1 MTTESDEAL
10 ERRILFE
17 GGVCQGLDLAEQ
29 ITALL
34 RSAPPQVAGIALAEA
49 SAVHFSRYRDARVC
63 RAMIHTWTR
72 MFRDLLGLA
81 SAAQTVVDNSEA

>member
-1 MTTESDEAL
+1 MTTETDEAL

-34 RSAPPQVAGIALAEA
+34 RGAPPQVAGIALAEA
-49 SAVHFSRYRDARVC
+49 SAIHFSRYRDPGVC
-63 RAMIHTWTR
+63 ASLIDTWQK
-72 MFRDLLGLA
+72 MFGDLLGLA
-81 SAAQTVVDNSEA
+81 SAAQTALEKSEA